1 MVKEEQ
7 NVIKG
12 SIDVSAYPVLQDF
25 NSLNDRIKQDNSC
38 SRNYKNHIATWYGSV
53 DYAYTGVRHTAQPLP
68 ADFRQVARALEEAL
82 RYENKY
88 LNCLL
93 INSYTNKGLS
103 AHSDNEPIFVHKNG
117 SIGAVAT
124 VSIGGTANVT
134 ITSNDYSTRFSD
146 PYTFSTGHGDVYVM
160 PEGDFQN
167 NYKHAVSR
175 SIKPRISLTFR
186 HLPNG

>member
-1 MVKEEQ
+1 MVKG
-7 NVIKG
+7 VTRG
-12 SIDVSAYPVLQDF
+12 SIDLSAYPVLQDF
-25 NSLNDRIKQDNSC
+25 NSLNNRIKQDNNC

-53 DYAYTGVRHTAQPLP
+53 DYAYTGVRHKAQPLP

-82 RYENKY
+82 RYENQY

-124 VSIGGTANVT
+124 VSIGGTADIT
-134 ITSNDYSTRFSD
+134 ITSNDRSSA
-146 PYTFSTGHGDVYVM
+146 PLTFSTGHGSVYVM
-160 PEGDFQN
+160 PEGDFQSK
-167 NYKHAVSR
+167 YKHAVSR